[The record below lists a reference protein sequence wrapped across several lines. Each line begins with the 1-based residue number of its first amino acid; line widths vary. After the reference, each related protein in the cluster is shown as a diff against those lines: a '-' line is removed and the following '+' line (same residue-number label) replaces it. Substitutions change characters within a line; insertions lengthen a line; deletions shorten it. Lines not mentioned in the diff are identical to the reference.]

1 MNIAVNKKVLGFA
14 AWMSVSLGSQK
25 ADLPW

>member
-14 AWMSVSLGSQK
+14 TWMSVSLGSQK